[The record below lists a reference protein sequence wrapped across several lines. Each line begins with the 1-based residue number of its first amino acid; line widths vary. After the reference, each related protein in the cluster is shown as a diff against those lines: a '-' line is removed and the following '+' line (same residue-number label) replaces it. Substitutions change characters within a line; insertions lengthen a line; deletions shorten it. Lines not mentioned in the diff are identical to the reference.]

1 MDVRK
6 QKPMLDSAFTR
17 ERKRG
22 MCQVLVLIWYDYH
35 KGILMARRATLA
47 EKKEVLEKLRRL
59 YAKGES
65 SLTPN
70 EKIELG
76 ALRNLYEGFRYVKVR
91 LEDEA
96 DFLLT
101 PVHIKN
107 GELNY

>member
-1 MDVRK
+1 
-6 QKPMLDSAFTR
+6 
-17 ERKRG
+17 

-35 KGILMARRATLA
+35 KGILMARRATIE
-47 EKKEVLEKLRRL
+47 EKKEVLEKLRKL

-91 LEDEA
+91 LEDESE
-96 DFLLT
+96 FLLT

-107 GELNY
+107 GEMKF